1 MFDRNDEKFKPIEIS
16 AGILVGTL
24 LAGFINMAIT
34 GQTWT
39 EVFENDKL
47 LMGAVGIAGSLFF
60 YVRQKRKSTESEE

>member
-1 MFDRNDEKFKPIEIS
+1 MFDRSDINFKPIEVG

-24 LAGFINMAIT
+24 LAGFVNMAIT
-34 GQTWT
+34 GQTWN

-47 LMGAVGIAGSLFF
+47 LMGFCGTTGALFF